1 VSPLPSAERRT
12 LQAVGARRRAPGPLA
27 RSQVVETLRKLAEES
42 PTLVALFDARAI
54 AGERHLMSAWAHM
67 ERARA
72 RGEARLRDRA
82 AEFALFVAGDDQLPR
97 ALGKVG
103 VSDETERFVL
113 VAEKPRS
120 IPETLAAFDL
130 EEDPMAYPR
139 APDGTT
145 LDRLGIGEAER
156 GTIPRAGW
164 EGLVL
169 ERVALVDMGA
179 VKADERRERGGTAR
193 SGPAGSRGARGA
205 AQERL

>member
-1 VSPLPSAERRT
+1 V
-12 LQAVGARRRAPGPLA
+12 
-27 RSQVVETLRKLAEES
+27 RSEIVQTLRRLAEES
-42 PTLVALFDARAI
+42 PKLVALFDARAI
-54 AGERHLMSAWAHM
+54 AGERHLLSAWAHR

-82 AEFALFVAGDDQLPR
+82 AELALFVAGDDQLPR

-103 VSDETERFVL
+103 VGDETERFVL

-120 IPETLAAFDL
+120 VSETLASFDL
-130 EEDPMAYPR
+130 EEDPKAYPK
-139 APDGTT
+139 APDETT
-145 LDRLGIGEAER
+145 LERLGIGEAER

-169 ERVALVDMGA
+169 ERVALVDMGS
-179 VKADERRERGGTAR
+179 VKGDERRESRGPARGGA
-193 SGPAGSRGARGA
+193 AGSTGVHGR